1 MKSIILTNIILFLLT
16 TSALSD
22 NWLLISELFNG
33 NKIYVDTTKIVETPD
48 FIDAPVK
55 QIFANAM
62 TTQSGTLATG
72 YKTMA
77 RVNCRYKKIGFSGV
91 EAYDLEGKVF
101 YSSKDYDFR
110 PENAAQHSAG
120 DNIID
125 YLCDKNFKD
134 NIQQRIL
141 QE

>member
-1 MKSIILTNIILFLLT
+1 MKNLILTNTILIFLTLP
-16 TSALSD
+16 ALSD
-22 NWLLISELFNG
+22 DWLLISQLFNG
-33 NKIYVDTTKIVETPD
+33 NKIYVDPSEIVYTPD

-62 TTQSGTLATG
+62 TTQSGILATG
-72 YKTMA
+72 YTTTA
-77 RVNCRYKKIGFSGV
+77 RVNCKYKKIGFSGV
-91 EAYDLEGKVF
+91 KAFDLEGKVF
-101 YSSKDYDFR
+101 YSSNDYDFR
-110 PENAAQHSAG
+110 PKNVAEHSAG

>member
-1 MKSIILTNIILFLLT
+1 MRKLLLTNMFLLLFT
-16 TSALSD
+16 VPVLSD
-22 NWLLISELFNG
+22 DWLLISQLFNG
-33 NKIYVDTTKIVETPD
+33 NKIYVDPSEIVYTPE

-55 QIFANAM
+55 QVFANAM

-72 YKTMA
+72 YITTA
-77 RVNCRYKKIGFSGV
+77 RVNCKYKKIGFSGV
-91 EAYDLEGKVF
+91 EAFNLEGKVF

-110 PENAAQHSAG
+110 PKNVAEHSAG

-134 NIQQRIL
+134 NIQQKIL

>member
-1 MKSIILTNIILFLLT
+1 
-16 TSALSD
+16 
-22 NWLLISELFNG
+22 
-33 NKIYVDTTKIVETPD
+33 
-48 FIDAPVK
+48 
-55 QIFANAM
+55 M

-72 YKTMA
+72 YKTKA

-110 PENAAQHSAG
+110 PKNVAEHSAG

-125 YLCDKNFKD
+125 YLCNKSFKD
-134 NIQQRIL
+134 NIQQKIL

>member
-1 MKSIILTNIILFLLT
+1 MKKLILTLIISSWATLPAF
-16 TSALSD
+16 SD
-22 NWLLISELFNG
+22 DWLLISQLFNG
-33 NKIYVDTTKIVETPD
+33 NKIYIDPSEIVTTPE

-77 RVNCRYKKIGFSGV
+77 RVNCKYKKIGFSGV
-91 EAYDLEGKVF
+91 EAYNLEGNVF

-110 PENAAQHSAG
+110 PKNVAEHSAG

-134 NIQQRIL
+134 NIQQKIL

>member
-1 MKSIILTNIILFLLT
+1 MKNLFITNIIFLLLT
-16 TSALSD
+16 IPALSD

-33 NKIYVDTTKIVETPD
+33 NKIYVDTSKVVETSE

-77 RVNCRYKKIGFSGV
+77 RVNCQYKKIGFSGV
-91 EAYDLEGKVF
+91 EAYNLEGKVF

-110 PENAAQHSAG
+110 PKNVAEHSAG

-134 NIQQRIL
+134 NIQERIL